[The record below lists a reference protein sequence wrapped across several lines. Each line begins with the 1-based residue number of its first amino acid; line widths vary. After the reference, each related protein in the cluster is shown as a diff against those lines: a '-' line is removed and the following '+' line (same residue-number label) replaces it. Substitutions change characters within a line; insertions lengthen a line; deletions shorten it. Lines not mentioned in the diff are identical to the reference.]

1 MKWVSRQGSRSLKVA
16 GYTAKEATSMSY
28 YRKIVMQ
35 PVHVVQ

>member
-16 GYTAKEATSMSY
+16 GYTAKEATSVSY
-28 YRKIVMQ
+28 YRKIIMQ